1 MKTDFKKKKNAKSK
15 KRIQKRRWKRISIS
29 ILFGIILFISILFV
43 AFGMIRA
50 AGKKSLRNKTGAGV
64 PDLAFGMQ
72 SVELTKNE
80 EAEWQEGWVKY
91 HDKIYVYNEEILT
104 FLFMGIDKDSAA
116 EAVGEGT
123 DGGSADALFLAV
135 MNPKQKMIQ
144 VIGINRNTMTNVDIY
159 NEEGE
164 YVTTKKAQIAIAH
177 GFGDGME
184 KSCEYQR
191 KAVSELFYHLPI
203 HGYAAVNMSAIPLI
217 NDAVGGVDV
226 KVLEDLSAKD
236 KTLVKGAE
244 VHLMGESAFW
254 YVKYRDPGI
263 FGSADMRLARQKQY
277 LNAFIRAAKE
287 AVKKDVGTAA
297 RIYQEAASM
306 MVTDIGLEEV
316 AYLAPLIVDYSFY
329 GEDSFRMLEGETV
342 MGEKFEEFY
351 VDETALYEM
360 ILEVFYEQKE

>member
-1 MKTDFKKKKNAKSK
+1 M
-15 KRIQKRRWKRISIS
+15 
-29 ILFGIILFISILFV
+29 
-43 AFGMIRA
+43 
-50 AGKKSLRNKTGAGV
+50 
-64 PDLAFGMQ
+64 
-72 SVELTKNE
+72 
-80 EAEWQEGWVKY
+80 
-91 HDKIYVYNEEILT
+91 
-104 FLFMGIDKDSAA
+104 
-116 EAVGEGT
+116 
-123 DGGSADALFLAV
+123 FLAV

-164 YVTTKKAQIAIAH
+164 YVTTKKAQIAVAH